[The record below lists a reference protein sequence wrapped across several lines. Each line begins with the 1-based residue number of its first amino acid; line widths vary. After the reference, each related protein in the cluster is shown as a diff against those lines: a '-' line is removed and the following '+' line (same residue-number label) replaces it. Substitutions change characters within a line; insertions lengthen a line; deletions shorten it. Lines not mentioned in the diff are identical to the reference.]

1 MSSDPKTK
9 WRVRIA
15 LLSLFVF
22 AAVASVGAFVVA
34 DLGKLQDNIAARE
47 SQAALQGITDFNQID
62 AALRR
67 HPTNKFLRIITMATR
82 AADETNAAIEKLS
95 GEIEPAEISKTGNLG
110 AAGRSDLEALR
121 RDLKMAETN
130 ATTFAPRAAAVLQAE
145 RDTIEKY
152 ALSLH
157 LEKDYSRSLLEH
169 TDKRHAEMAA
179 FASSL
184 SSARADFY
192 RAYQKYVGVLVGEF
206 GSYKVVG
213 GQFIFPLQ
221 RTVDRYNV
229 AAQAMTSAARHVT
242 ELDEEGK
249 RLQASQQARWFQFVR
264 SEFIRGE

>member
-15 LLSLFVF
+15 LLSLFAF
-22 AAVASVGAFVVA
+22 AAVASVGAYIVA

-47 SQAALQGITDFNQID
+47 SQAALQGITDLSQID
-62 AALRR
+62 AALSQ
-67 HPTNKFLRIITMATR
+67 HPTNKFLRMMAMATR

-95 GEIEPAEISKTGNLG
+95 SAIEPAEISKTSNLG
-110 AAGRSDLEALR
+110 AASRSDLEAMR
-121 RDLKMAETN
+121 RDLKTAETN
-130 ATTFAPRAAAVLQAE
+130 ATTFAPRATAVLRAE

-157 LEKDYSRSLLEH
+157 LEKDHSRSLLEH
-169 TDKRHAEMAA
+169 IDKRHAEIAA
-179 FASSL
+179 FTSSL

-192 RAYQKYVGVLVGEF
+192 RAYQNYVGVLVGEF
-206 GSYKVVG
+206 GGYKVVG

-229 AAQAMTSAARHVT
+229 AAQAMTNAARHVT
-242 ELDEEGK
+242 ELDEDRK
-249 RLQASQQARWFQFVR
+249 RLLASQQARWLQFVR
-264 SEFIRGE
+264 AEFIRGE

>member
-15 LLSLFVF
+15 LLSLFAF
-22 AAVASVGAFVVA
+22 AAVASVGAYVVA
-34 DLGKLQDNIAARE
+34 DLGRLQDNIAARE
-47 SQAALQGITDFNQID
+47 SQAALQGITDLSQID
-62 AALRR
+62 AALRQ
-67 HPTNKFLRIITMATR
+67 HPTNKFLRMMAMATR

-95 GEIEPAEISKTGNLG
+95 SEIEPPEISKTGNLG

-121 RDLKMAETN
+121 RDLTMAETN
-130 ATTFAPRAAAVLQAE
+130 AAAFAPRTTAVLKAE

-157 LEKDYSRSLLEH
+157 LEKDHSRSLLEH
-169 TDKRHAEMAA
+169 IDKRHAEMAA
-179 FASSL
+179 FTSSL

-192 RAYQKYVGVLVGEF
+192 RAYQKYIGVLVGEF

-229 AAQAMTSAARHVT
+229 AALTMTNAAKHVA
-242 ELDEEGK
+242 ELDEEKK
-249 RLQASQQARWFQFVR
+249 RLLASQQARWLQFVR
-264 SEFIRGE
+264 AEFIRVE